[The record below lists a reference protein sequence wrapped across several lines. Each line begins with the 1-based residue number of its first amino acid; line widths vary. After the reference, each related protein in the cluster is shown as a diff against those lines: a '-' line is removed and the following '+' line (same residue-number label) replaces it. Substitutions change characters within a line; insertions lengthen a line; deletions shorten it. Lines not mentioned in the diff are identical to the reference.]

1 LREVIDD
8 ITFLSAGGN
17 TGFSAG
23 VNLGIRQA
31 LAEGA
36 THVMLVNSDVVLP
49 VRALQAL
56 LDALAVDPARGIA
69 APVIAERRAPD
80 AVESAGMRFSD
91 ASGRMRHKLVGASM
105 RQPFSDWQSVAGVS
119 GCAMLVTREVFDAVG
134 LLPESYFFSFEDLAF
149 CLDARQ
155 HGFDVGVVG
164 NAVAYHEGSRS
175 MGATSTRRLY
185 FASRNHL
192 LLASTR
198 PGNWLVRTGRATA
211 IVGYNAAYALMS
223 SGGSPTSRLA
233 AVARGVRDHL
243 RGRYGSDED
252 GQA

>member
-1 LREVIDD
+1 MLDEV
-8 ITFLSAGGN
+8 TFLSAGRN

-23 VNLGIRQA
+23 VNLGIRHA
-31 LAEGA
+31 LANGA

-49 VRALQAL
+49 VGALRAL
-56 LDALAVDPARGIA
+56 LDALAVDSARGIA
-69 APVIAERRAPD
+69 APVIAARPAPD
-80 AVESAGMRFSD
+80 AVASAGMRFSD

-105 RQPFSDWQSVAGVS
+105 RQRFPDWQSVAGVS
-119 GCAMLVTREVFDAVG
+119 GCAMLVRREVFDAAG

-211 IVGYNAAYALMS
+211 IVGYNAAYALTS
-223 SGGSPTSRLA
+223 SGGSLPSRLA